1 MTIRMTDLMARV
13 FASAPDGALSQ
24 TLLGMSLGLVDT
36 IRPAKNMLAEQM
48 MFGRR

>member
-1 MTIRMTDLMARV
+1 MARI

-24 TLLGMSLGLVDT
+24 TLLGLSLGLVDVVK
-36 IRPAKNMLAEQM
+36 PARRLLAQQM

>member
-1 MTIRMTDLMARV
+1 MARL

-24 TLLGMSLGLVDT
+24 TLLGVGLGVIDLVD
-36 IRPAKNMLAEQM
+36 PARRLLAEQM